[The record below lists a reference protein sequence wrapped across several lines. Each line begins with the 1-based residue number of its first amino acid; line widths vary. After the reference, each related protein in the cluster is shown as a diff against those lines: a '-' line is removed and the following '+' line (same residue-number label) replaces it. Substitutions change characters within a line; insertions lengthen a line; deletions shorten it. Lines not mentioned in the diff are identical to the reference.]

1 MKFSQKDLVLLPY
14 PFSNLK
20 GVKVRPALVI
30 SGDKFN
36 FKSRDLVM
44 VPLTSV
50 IRDEPFSI
58 VIEQENLS
66 SGKLVKTSRV
76 RTAKVFCIDR
86 GLIKMKIGRL
96 ENDCFGKV
104 MKEVLRVFD

>member
-1 MKFSQKDLVLLPY
+1 MNLSQGDLVLLPY

-36 FKSRDLVM
+36 FDSGDFIA

-50 IRDEPFSI
+50 ISNGYFS
-58 VIEQENLS
+58 VLVMQNNLS
-66 SGKLVKTSRV
+66 FGKLVKISEV
-76 RTAKVFCIDR
+76 RCDKVFCASR
-86 GLIKMKIGRL
+86 SLIKMKIGKL
-96 ENDCFGKV
+96 KSDVFS
-104 MKEVLRVFD
+104 EVRRKILDIFD